1 MLAAPGAA
9 AEAISSSAGE
19 VAVQVWAD
27 DAHVRIFLVA
37 WLILAVAIGIAVAV
51 VPGVSVDGGVL
62 TYLWIAA
69 LFAIVNLLLGP
80 ILRLLTAPLI
90 IITLGLFAF
99 VVNAVLFAIT
109 AWLSSKLAVDS
120 FGDALLAALVI
131 SLVSWVLGIIVDV
144 ARRRERVA

>member
-1 MLAAPGAA
+1 
-9 AEAISSSAGE
+9 
-19 VAVQVWAD
+19 
-27 DAHVRIFLVA
+27 VRIFLVG

-69 LFAIVNLLLGP
+69 LFAVVDILLGP

-90 IITLGLFAF
+90 LLTLGLFAF
-99 VVNAVLFAIT
+99 VVNAVLFVIT
-109 AWLSSKLAVDS
+109 AWLSSKLSVDG

-131 SLVSWVLGIIVDV
+131 SLVAWVLGIVVDV
-144 ARRRERVA
+144 ARRPARAA